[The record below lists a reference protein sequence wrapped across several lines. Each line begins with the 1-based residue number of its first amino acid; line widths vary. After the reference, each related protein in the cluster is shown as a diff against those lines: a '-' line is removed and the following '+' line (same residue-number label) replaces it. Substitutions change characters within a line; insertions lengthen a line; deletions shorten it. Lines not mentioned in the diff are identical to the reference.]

1 MGDGNGDG
9 PYPIM
14 AMNAWCSSEQISNE
28 LLITVA
34 TTMTNSS
41 TTTITSGIE
50 QKANTKNKNKPAIT
64 PNQQHVSTTTDT
76 CKQHTHT

>member
-50 QKANTKNKNKPAIT
+50 QKANTINHNKTSNNKKTA
-64 PNQQHVSTTTDT
+64 T
-76 CKQHTHT
+76 CVNNNRYM